1 MIKITNLADQP
12 GKIAGRSNGDISY
25 QLRNA
30 VDLCGRHGGYGMGLD
45 IRQIS
50 WYTLFIKSFTASAVT
65 EEGTEKP
72 RNPKAEY
79 SVAEMPRSAS
89 CNKSR
94 ECTENT
100 PFELDSG
107 KHQEKV

>member
-1 MIKITNLADQP
+1 MLFT
-12 GKIAGRSNGDISY
+12 
-25 QLRNA
+25 
-30 VDLCGRHGGYGMGLD
+30 VDTKLGLD
-45 IRQIS
+45 TKQIS
-50 WYTLFIKSFTASAVT
+50 WYTLFIKSFTASAVA

-79 SVAEMPRSAS
+79 SEAEMPRSAS

-107 KHQEKV
+107 KYQVKV